1 MADVV
6 SISKSSIR
14 ASLDTTT
21 ATEPITVRGSRLVD
35 ISVNIGA
42 GDVLAV
48 QGEYF
53 SGAWVDGAPST
64 EWATIE
70 SYIFD
75 TVKVLRVAAA
85 RRLRLKLTTANAS
98 PTTVELTVGNKE

>member
-14 ASLDTTT
+14 ASLDTVT

-53 SGAWVDGAPST
+53 SGVANAA

-70 SYIFD
+70 SYIAD

-85 RRLRLKLTTANAS
+85 RRLRLKLTTANAR